1 MVIICDCG
9 GWCPLLCVLY
19 YLHLP
24 YPELLLLL
32 NILWRSHWKRNPH
45 KPIYVC
51 RRESTTR
58 SAAALPCLVPS
69 PILGMQPSRGDSDV
83 NEFMSY
89 FATTTAFPGVHVL
102 VLVPVPAQPLVKFH
116 CTFPCRTKGRR
127 DEWKQYLPVLLF
139 VHLLAVACQSCTPPG
154 AHFRSLS
161 RSLSLSRCPW
171 LHSPGLDAMMHQF
184 VICHYCF
191 NSFRA
196 ESGADN
202 DVRRRR
208 GQTRRQPKKNHRRGV
223 VGIAQGHESTA
234 KRFFAGWL
242 ENDEKVEWVEEEDVL
257 HDNRCIMS

>member
-1 MVIICDCG
+1 
-9 GWCPLLCVLY
+9 
-19 YLHLP
+19 
-24 YPELLLLL
+24 
-32 NILWRSHWKRNPH
+32 
-45 KPIYVC
+45 
-51 RRESTTR
+51 
-58 SAAALPCLVPS
+58 
-69 PILGMQPSRGDSDV
+69 MQPSRGDSDV

-102 VLVPVPAQPLVKFH
+102 VPPLVKIH

-127 DEWKQYLPVLLF
+127 VKAISSGAPFRPPTRCCLSIL
-139 VHLLAVACQSCTPPG
+139 CTPPG

-202 DVRRRR
+202 DDVRRSR

-234 KRFFAGWL
+234 KRFFAG
-242 ENDEKVEWVEEEDVL
+242 
-257 HDNRCIMS
+257 